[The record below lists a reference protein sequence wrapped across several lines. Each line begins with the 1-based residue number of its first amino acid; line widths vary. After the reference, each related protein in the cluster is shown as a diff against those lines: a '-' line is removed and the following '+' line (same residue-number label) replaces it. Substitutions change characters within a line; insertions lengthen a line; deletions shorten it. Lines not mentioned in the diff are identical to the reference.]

1 MSKKCTQN
9 RLALAA
15 SQKNFMSKTK
25 RRVRLGKN
33 TSSCP
38 KIRVG
43 SNLATLHFP
52 SGTESKESQRQ
63 MLVKGHAVVTCK
75 FFFSD
80 FTVEALVQLARR
92 EDAVN
97 SNSNDYYEDITKRTY
112 ERIKSGRG
120 YIFSCPI
127 SMLNSA

>member
-1 MSKKCTQN
+1 MSKKCTRN
-9 RLALAA
+9 RLALA

-38 KIRVG
+38 RIRVG

-75 FFFSD
+75 FFFLRLYCGGVS
-80 FTVEALVQLARR
+80 TASSQRRRSQLKLKRLLR
-92 EDAVN
+92 GYQKTYV
-97 SNSNDYYEDITKRTY
+97 RTY
-112 ERIKSGRG
+112 EIWQGMYFAMS
-120 YIFSCPI
+120 YFH
-127 SMLNSA
+127 AE